1 MNRVVLCLA
10 GVVLLVSAGAAYG
23 ASSGYPT
30 VWRLHNHTDQPLNV
44 TCVAAH
50 DPTRPEMKLPPQQIP
65 PRSSQTYQWPSVWY
79 NDGMGLNAASWT
91 CRAGGT
97 SELLRF
103 DSDWGESVVIH
114 LSKGKHRTLL
124 SKGASPKAEVRP
136 RL

>member
-1 MNRVVLCLA
+1 
-10 GVVLLVSAGAAYG
+10 
-23 ASSGYPT
+23 
-30 VWRLHNHTDQPLNV
+30 
-44 TCVAAH
+44 
-50 DPTRPEMKLPPQQIP
+50 
-65 PRSSQTYQWPSVWY
+65 
-79 NDGMGLNAASWT
+79 MGLNAASWT